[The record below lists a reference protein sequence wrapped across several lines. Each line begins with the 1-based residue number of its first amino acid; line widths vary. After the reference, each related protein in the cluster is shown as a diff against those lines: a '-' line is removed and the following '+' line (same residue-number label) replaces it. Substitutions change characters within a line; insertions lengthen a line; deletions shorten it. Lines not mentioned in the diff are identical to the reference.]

1 MSMFTWRVS
10 KVVTFTGVLLVTLF
24 FCSACQKTKP
34 AQNAPAATATGVP
47 SPQTAVQ
54 APTAGGGQLTSFL
67 VDVPG
72 WTAMRAEGMKAGEMG
87 QIMTHAMRMY
97 QKGNKDVA
105 VILMVGNPDEVL
117 ASDAELSEGQIE
129 TPEVKVEVK
138 TIDGF
143 KVQIAHMKAEGG
155 GSMAVLI
162 KNDKTK
168 GIVLTLTFKGMSFE
182 EALDFAKK
190 FDWNSIKQKAS

>member
-1 MSMFTWRVS
+1 MQISKFFTFTW
-10 KVVTFTGVLLVTLF
+10 LLIAILF
-24 FCSACQKTKP
+24 FCPACQKTKP
-34 AQNAPAATATGVP
+34 AQNSPVAAATEALPPQAVAQAPAT
-47 SPQTAVQ
+47 
-54 APTAGGGQLTSFL
+54 GGGQLTSFL

-72 WTAMRAEGMKAGEMG
+72 WTAMRAEGMKAGEAG
-87 QIMTHAMRMY
+87 QVMTHAMRMY
-97 QKGNKDVA
+97 QKGDKDVA

-117 ASDAELSEGQIE
+117 APEAELSEGQFE
-129 TPEVKVEVK
+129 TPEMKIEVK

-190 FDWNSIKQKAS
+190 FDWNSIKQKAG